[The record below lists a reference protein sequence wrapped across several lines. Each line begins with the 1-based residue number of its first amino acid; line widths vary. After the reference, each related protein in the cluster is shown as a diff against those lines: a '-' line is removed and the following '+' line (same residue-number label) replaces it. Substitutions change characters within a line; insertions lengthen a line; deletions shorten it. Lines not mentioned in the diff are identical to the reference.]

1 MKQFTKLVGLLV
13 QLSEI
18 VNMFIPKMKQIL
30 RSVFIFFLVNK
41 FSVLINFIS
50 PLGLPAL
57 IIY

>member
-30 RSVFIFFLVNK
+30 RSVFIYFFPCK
-41 FSVLINFIS
+41 QI
-50 PLGLPAL
+50 
-57 IIY
+57 